1 MHDIHRSKPELIHEL
16 TGLRKQVSDLKE
28 SMLARRRVEDALRES
43 ETMLRLLADGA
54 PVGLALFQQ
63 DGTLVAA
70 NRPLATMLGYQS
82 PADLLSVAAV
92 LGVFASPEDQSRALV
107 TPPENP
113 AAPQHATFRLKSGCR
128 RRHRVLA
135 KAYSE
140 PQQQVIGVVVFDALG
155 DPSQSFP
162 APPA

>member
-1 MHDIHRSKPELIHEL
+1 
-16 TGLRKQVSDLKE
+16 
-28 SMLARRRVEDALRES
+28 
-43 ETMLRLLADGA
+43 
-54 PVGLALFQQ
+54 
-63 DGTLVAA
+63 
-70 NRPLATMLGYQS
+70 
-82 PADLLSVAAV
+82 V

-107 TPPENP
+107 TPSEIR

-140 PQQQVIGVVVFDALG
+140 PHQVIGVVVFDAPG
-155 DPSQSFP
+155 NPSQSFP

>member
-92 LGVFASPEDQSRALV
+92 LGVFASPEEQSRALL

-113 AAPQHATFRLKSGCR
+113 AA
-128 RRHRVLA
+128 
-135 KAYSE
+135 
-140 PQQQVIGVVVFDALG
+140 
-155 DPSQSFP
+155 
-162 APPA
+162 